1 MFKRTV
7 TDEDMARLRA
17 EREAAD
23 RAYNDALTAVDLAL
37 PRDLAPPSAVPR
49 PDEETLTA
57 LQERVNIVPAELP
70 AGGRGLRGRL
80 AGFVWHLIG
89 PMLQRQQQFNAAT
102 AEHARRQVVAAQAA
116 SQAIETSLWALH
128 ENLGAL
134 VAFQSQLILYLQEIT
149 LFVDTKDRQLSGEI
163 RQITDMLDHR
173 TVGLS
178 AGLSGLG
185 DEMLKRW
192 ESALARE
199 QRFESRVTA
208 LTSTYERDI
217 TEFRTSLGVL
227 QRSAG
232 SLQREVERALSTHPA
247 AAPGDRVPAA
257 TGDGVPAGPMAAAA
271 GDRVPAATAASST
284 EAASQLA
291 GSPVVACKYVTF
303 EDTFRGSAEE
313 IRSRLSDYLPLFDGA
328 SDVIDLGCGRGEF
341 LDLLREHGISSRGV
355 DINHEMVEVCRE
367 RGLDVVEGDGLAF
380 LEAAPDGSV
389 GGLFAAQVVE
399 HLQPDQLLRLLG
411 LAFYRLRPGSR
422 IVLETIN
429 PACWFA
435 YFESYIRDITHVR
448 PVHPDT
454 LKFLLQASGFQQV
467 DVQYRAPYPERSKLQ
482 PIPIPAPI
490 AGDKRAIRP
499 IADLAETFNANV
511 DKINRLLFTYLD
523 YAAVGVRP

>member
-7 TDEDMARLRA
+7 TDEDMVRLRA

-23 RAYNDALTAVDLAL
+23 RAYNDALTTVDLAL

-49 PDEETLTA
+49 PGEDTLTA
-57 LQERVNIVPAELP
+57 LQERVSIVPAEVP
-70 AGGRGLRGRL
+70 ADGRGVRGRL
-80 AGFVWHLIG
+80 AGFVWRLIG
-89 PMLQRQQQFNAAT
+89 PMLQRQQEFNAAT
-102 AEHARRQVVAAQAA
+102 AEHARRQVVAAQSA
-116 SQAIETSLWALH
+116 SQAIESSLWALH

-134 VAFQSQLILYLQEIT
+134 VAFQSQLILYLQQIT

-217 TEFRTSLGVL
+217 AEFRTSLGVL

-232 SLQREVERALSTHPA
+232 SLQREFERTLSAHPA
-247 AAPGDRVPAA
+247 AAPGDRA
-257 TGDGVPAGPMAAAA
+257 
-271 GDRVPAATAASST
+271 PAATAAPST
-284 EAASQLA
+284 VAASQLA
-291 GSPVVACKYVTF
+291 GSEVAACKYVTF

-313 IRSRLSDYLPLFDGA
+313 IRSRLFDYLPLFAGA
-328 SDVIDLGCGRGEF
+328 SDVLDLGCGRGEF

-380 LEAAPDGSV
+380 LEAAPDGSF

-411 LAFYRLRPGSR
+411 LAFHRLRPGSR

-511 DKINRLLFTYLD
+511 EKINRLLFTYLD

>member
-7 TDEDMARLRA
+7 TDEDMVRLRA

-23 RAYNDALTAVDLAL
+23 RTYNDALTAVDLAL

-49 PDEETLTA
+49 PGEDTLTA
-57 LQERVNIVPAELP
+57 LQERVRIVPAELP
-70 AGGRGLRGRL
+70 ADGRGVRGRL
-80 AGFVWHLIG
+80 AGFVWRLIG
-89 PMLQRQQQFNAAT
+89 PMLQRQQEFNAAT
-102 AEHARRQVVAAQAA
+102 AEHARRQVVTAQAA
-116 SQAIETSLWALH
+116 SQAVESSLWALH

-134 VAFQSQLILYLQEIT
+134 VAFQSQLILYLQQIT

-232 SLQREVERALSTHPA
+232 SLQREFERTLSAHPA

-257 TGDGVPAGPMAAAA
+257 TSAPS
-271 GDRVPAATAASST
+271 TA
-284 EAASQLA
+284 AASQLA
-291 GSPVVACKYVTF
+291 GSEVAACKYVTF

-313 IRSRLSDYLPLFDGA
+313 IRNRLSDYLPLFAGA

-367 RGLDVVEGDGLAF
+367 RGLDVVEGDGLGF
-380 LEAAPDGSV
+380 LEAAPDGSF

-411 LAFYRLRPGSR
+411 LAFHRLRPGSR

-511 DKINRLLFTYLD
+511 EKINRLLFTYLD